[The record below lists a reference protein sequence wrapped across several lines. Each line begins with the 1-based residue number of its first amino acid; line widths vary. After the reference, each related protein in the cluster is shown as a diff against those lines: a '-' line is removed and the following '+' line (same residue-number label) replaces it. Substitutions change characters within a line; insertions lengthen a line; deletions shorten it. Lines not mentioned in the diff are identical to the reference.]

1 MVASAAGK
9 AWSVL
14 MIVLYRNTMKGTSAA
29 RNEGSDEPLM
39 VPIKRA
45 VAGLAAATI
54 VDALRS
60 TTSDAA
66 TALC

>member
-9 AWSVL
+9 AWSVM
-14 MIVLYRNTMKGTSAA
+14 MIVLYRNTTKRTSAA
-29 RNEGSDEPLM
+29 RNEGSDEPLL

-45 VAGLAAATI
+45 MAGLTATTV
-54 VDALRS
+54 VDAVRS